1 MRGLQA
7 PKGRITMQVEI
18 TLGTNDKPTDTKTVR
33 ARKTPAPGLVITGS
47 RGQYKIT
54 HVQSGRRVCW
64 ASVYNT
70 NATIAQV
77 QNAVLMASLV
87 DMVGS
92 VGLIDWTVAADQLPR
107 RLCEDW
113 IRVFGGSLENM

>member
-1 MRGLQA
+1 M
-7 PKGRITMQVEI
+7 KVEI
-18 TLGTNDKPTDTKTVR
+18 TLGTNGKPTDTKTVR

-77 QNAVLMASLV
+77 QNAVLMASLL
-87 DMVGS
+87 DGC

-107 RLCEDW
+107 RSCEDW
-113 IRVFGGSLENM
+113 IRVFGGSLESM

>member
-1 MRGLQA
+1 MR
-7 PKGRITMQVEI
+7 VEI
-18 TLGTNDKPTDTKTVR
+18 TLGTNGKPTDTKTVR

-87 DMVGS
+87 DMVG
-92 VGLIDWTVAADQLPR
+92 WTVEADQLPR

-113 IRVFGGSLENM
+113 IRVFGGSLESM

>member
-1 MRGLQA
+1 
-7 PKGRITMQVEI
+7 MQVEI
-18 TLGTNDKPTDTKTVR
+18 TLGTNGKPTDTQTVR
-33 ARKTPAPGLVITGS
+33 ARKTPTPGLVITGS
-47 RGQYKIT
+47 RGLYTIT
-54 HVQSGRRVCW
+54 HAQSGRRVCW

-70 NATIAQV
+70 NATIAKI

-92 VGLIDWTVAADQLPR
+92 VGLIDWTVEADDLPR

-113 IRVFGGSLENM
+113 IRVFGGSLESM